1 MAEEETKIE
10 AVDWTLDEDA
20 MLDDE
25 LLGRAELLNDAE
37 ELEMLELPDEAA
49 ELDEVT
55 IELEIE
61 EEAVV
66 ALEEATTDEETGLE
80 LLETAGL
87 EEASVELEG

>member
-25 LLGRAELLNDAE
+25 LRRAELLNDAE